1 MEAAK
6 VLYNA
11 LPKQDRQEILEQQV
25 AKIILH
31 EEVTYL
37 EHVIEQGLLT
47 PRDAE
52 ISMRQIIADADA
64 IEKDRKRI
72 TVYDNLI
79 FCPIKYVLIFI
90 SEVMERAKIRR
101 REITVNTLHK
111 NRGNDDLQPAVRD
124 DIYSMDN
131 D

>member
-1 MEAAK
+1 MHAAQ

-11 LPKQDRQEILEQQV
+11 LPIQDRHAILVQQV

-31 EEVTYL
+31 EEVSYL

-52 ISMRQIIADADA
+52 HSMRQIIADGEV

-72 TVYDNLI
+72 TVYVDIDVVLFILI
-79 FCPIKYVLIFI
+79 G
-90 SEVMERAKIRR
+90 R
-101 REITVNTLHK
+101 
-111 NRGNDDLQPAVRD
+111 
-124 DIYSMDN
+124 
-131 D
+131 

>member
-72 TVYDNLI
+72 TV
-79 FCPIKYVLIFI
+79 
-90 SEVMERAKIRR
+90 
-101 REITVNTLHK
+101 
-111 NRGNDDLQPAVRD
+111 
-124 DIYSMDN
+124 
-131 D
+131 